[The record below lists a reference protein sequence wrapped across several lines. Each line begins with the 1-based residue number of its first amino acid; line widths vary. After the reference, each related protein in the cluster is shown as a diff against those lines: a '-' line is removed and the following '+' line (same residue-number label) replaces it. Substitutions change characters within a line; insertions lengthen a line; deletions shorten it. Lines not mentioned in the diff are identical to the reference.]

1 MEPGGRAGVS
11 IVLGSLDRTDR
22 LFWAVTGLALVLAA
36 GGAYLVSRAGATPE
50 PRRPPAVGAPS
61 PPSPPAVERSEL
73 SPGARARRRLVFAQ
87 VQGDEAFRR
96 LGEPAP
102 GDWLYSFREPGQ
114 TLEEY
119 AASRPNRKIPGR
131 ETLHLLPFTDL
142 DPVQR
147 RQVPLIREHTALFFD
162 TPVVTLPARPVVR
175 SWLDRGRQQYDAD
188 LIVRHLARRV
198 PDESLGLFGLMGSDL
213 FGIGLNYV
221 FGEAL
226 LEERAGIYSLRRYGR
241 ASPMLLRRALKLSA
255 HEIGHMFGLKH
266 CVFYECVMNGVN
278 SLVEMD
284 RSPLHLC
291 PVCLAKLQWNL
302 RFDAARRYRRLAAF
316 YRREGLEAEAR
327 FALARSTE
335 VAAGSSSGPLAPA
348 RGNAAR

>member
-1 MEPGGRAGVS
+1 MWNSRAGAVS
-11 IVLGSLDRTDR
+11 QPMLAFGDRTDR

-36 GGAYLVSRAGATPE
+36 GGVYLVSELGAKTAP
-50 PRRPPAVGAPS
+50 RPPRV
-61 PPSPPAVERSEL
+61 PPPGPATHSAGRSEY
-73 SPGARARRRLVFAQ
+73 SPAARARRRLVFAQ

-102 GDWLYSFREPGQ
+102 GDWLHSFREPGQ
-114 TLEEY
+114 TLWEY

-162 TPVVTLPARPVVR
+162 TPVVTLPARPVSR
-175 SWLDRGRQQYDAD
+175 SWLDRRREQHDAD
-188 LIVRHLARRV
+188 LIVSDLARRV

-213 FGIGLNYV
+213 FGLGLNFV

-302 RFDAARRYRRLAAF
+302 RFDAPRRYRRLAAF
-316 YRREGLEAEAR
+316 YRRVGLEGEAR

-335 VAAGSSSGPLAPA
+335 VEVYASTGPPPPPGTSEA
-348 RGNAAR
+348 R